1 MICNRCNIKFSQF
14 KCFDCPQ
21 NFCKFCSNCDTFVHS
36 NVFPNKFIHKRIKID
51 NNDNNNYLK
60 NNNDYYYLNKIKENK
75 KNEEIK
81 KLKNIL
87 FNLELETQKKKTNIQ
102 LLLNENNF

>member
-1 MICNRCNIKFSQF
+1 MICDRCNIKFSQF

-51 NNDNNNYLK
+51 DNNNNYLK
-60 NNNDYYYLNKIKENK
+60 NNNDYYLNKIKENK

-87 FNLELETQKKKTNIQ
+87 FNLELETEKKKTNI
-102 LLLNENNF
+102 